1 MAAKIIAVVNQKGGS
16 GKTTVA
22 MHLAGTLC
30 LRGKE
35 VQVIDADEQSSAVE
49 WAAMAAEGS
58 PFPARVC
65 NLARAGMKIHQEI
78 KKLINDYEIIIVDCP
93 PAADSPVAK
102 SALLISDVALVPF
115 IPDGLNMLASIRI
128 RDTID
133 SAKVLNQELKSLLIL
148 NRVEPNTTLT
158 RTVIDELLPQFN
170 MTIAKTMLHKRTHY
184 AESVLSGATVHIF
197 KSKAK
202 EAIEEIEQLCD
213 EILRFINN

>member
-1 MAAKIIAVVNQKGGS
+1 MTAKIISIVNQKGGS

-22 MHLAGTLC
+22 MQLAGTLC
-30 LRGKE
+30 LRGVN
-35 VQVIDADEQSSAVE
+35 VQVIDADEQNSALE
-49 WAAMAAEGS
+49 WAAMAPEGS
-58 PFPARVC
+58 PFPVRVC
-65 NLARAGMKIHQEI
+65 SLAKAGMKIHQEI
-78 KKLINDYEIIIVDCP
+78 KKLINDHEIIIVDCP

-102 SALLISDVALVPF
+102 SALLVSDVALVPF

-133 SAKVLNQELKSLLIL
+133 AAKVLNQELRSLLVL

-158 RTVIDELLPQFN
+158 KTVIDDLLPQFN
-170 MTIAKTMLHKRTHY
+170 MTIAQTKLHKRTHY

-202 EAIEEIEQLCD
+202 EAIEEIEHLCD
-213 EILRFINN
+213 EILKFINE